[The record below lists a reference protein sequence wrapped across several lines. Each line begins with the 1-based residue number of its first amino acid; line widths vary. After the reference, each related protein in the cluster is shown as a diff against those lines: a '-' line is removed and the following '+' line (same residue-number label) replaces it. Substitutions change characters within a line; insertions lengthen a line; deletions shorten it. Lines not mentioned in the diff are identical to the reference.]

1 MPCNFA
7 CSMPAALSNA
17 ACSAEDPATAA
28 SHSPSVPSS
37 GGGSGDFGDQIVLS
51 DDAATDYEPTKEGVH
66 ALRVCGVVLRV
77 CGVVLCDFVVCG

>member
-1 MPCNFA
+1 M
-7 CSMPAALSNA
+7 LGR
-17 ACSAEDPATAA
+17 ATCLAFCFFVFLVV
-28 SHSPSVPSS
+28 HVMDTS